1 MLYYILYGNR
11 GAKAEI
17 RIEGLDLICK
27 RIATGENYSLTRD
40 MKGAIWIIK

>member
-1 MLYYILYGNR
+1 MLYYILCGNR

-17 RIEGLDLICK
+17 RIEMSDLICG
-27 RIATGENYSLTRD
+27 RIATGNYSLTRD